1 MRFSTLAAG
10 LVAATFAVPAAAQ
23 TVPANI
29 PPISDTIFAG
39 DWVTL
44 GAGVALTSSY
54 EGSDDYVF
62 FPIPAA
68 AGSLGGINFQPDGT
82 GLSADLIVDPRDA
95 KLGFVLGP
103 VARVR
108 LNRTRQIKD
117 PVVERLGKL
126 DTAIELG
133 VQAGVQYSGII
144 TPYDTLSATVD
155 VTWDVA
161 GAYNGRIISPTV
173 SFLTPVSRAAAVVLS
188 VSADHVSDNYNDYY
202 FSVTPGG
209 SLASGLPAYQARGGF
224 KSVGAYALFTYDLNG
239 DITDGGLAVYALANY
254 SRLLGD
260 AKNSPITSIRGSA
273 NQFIGGIGL
282 GFTF

>member
-1 MRFSTLAAG
+1 MRLPFLAAG
-10 LVAATFAVPAAAQ
+10 LAAAALSAPALAQ
-23 TVPANI
+23 TVPADV
-29 PPISDTIFAG
+29 PPIEDTIFAG

-44 GAGVALTSSY
+44 GAGVAISPSY

-68 AGSLGGINFQPDGT
+68 AGSIGGINFQPNGT
-82 GLSADLIVDPRDA
+82 GLAADLIADPRDA
-95 KLGFVLGP
+95 KFGIVLGP
-103 VARVR
+103 VGRVR

-161 GAYNGRIISPTV
+161 GAYKGRIISPSV
-173 SFLTPVSRAAAVVLS
+173 SFLTPVSRGAAVVLS
-188 VSADHVSDNYNDYY
+188 ANATHVDDNYNDYY
-202 FSVTPGG
+202 FSVTPAGT
-209 SLASGLPAYQARGGF
+209 LASGLPTFSAKGGF
-224 KSVGAYALFTYDLNG
+224 KSVGATALFTYDLNG
-239 DITDGGLAVYALANY
+239 DITDGGLAVYALAGY

-260 AKNSPITSIRGSA
+260 AKDSPITRIRGSA
-273 NQFIGGIGL
+273 DQFIGGIGL
-282 GFTF
+282 GYTF